1 MGLKTPVLGGYF
13 LPKQEVTGSKVG
25 GHLQLSNPQLMSA
38 TTLLYLENC
47 LQNDE
52 FFIGKNAQ
60 FLSTQFSTKFD
71 LGPPNGLF

>member
-1 MGLKTPVLGGYF
+1 MGLKMPVLGATSSRNRK
-13 LPKQEVTGSKVG
+13 LQEVEVG
-25 GHLQLSNPQLMSA
+25 GHLQLSKPQLMSA

-47 LQNDE
+47 PQNNE